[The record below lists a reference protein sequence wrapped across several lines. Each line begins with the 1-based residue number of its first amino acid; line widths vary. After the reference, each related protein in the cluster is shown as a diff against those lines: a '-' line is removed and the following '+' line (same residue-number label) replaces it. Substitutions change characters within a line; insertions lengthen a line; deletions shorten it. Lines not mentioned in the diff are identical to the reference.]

1 MSLKSAMCPG
11 CGAQIRFESMASL
24 VVVCE
29 SCRFASYR
37 RDLDL
42 EKIGKVGEIA
52 PIDSPIELRMRGVLG
67 GRRFSVKGLVQLDH
81 GRGPWN
87 EWSIEFDDGTRAWLA
102 EAQGQYL
109 VTREQRSG
117 ELPTYEQLKA
127 GERIDLG
134 AAGEWVIAERGTGR
148 VVALA
153 GELAADIRPGQT
165 VRYADLGGPDDGF
178 GTLDFGE
185 GSVVRT
191 VYLGRRHG
199 LAELGLEGGGK
210 QDRAVRI
217 QAMRVSCPK
226 CAGAIELF
234 DASQAKHVG
243 CPYCGALLARE
254 HQIWKVLEVGELM
267 KSARGPSIGMRGSL
281 DGQQY
286 LVLARLERSIRAE
299 GQRWPWDE
307 WLLRREDGEYRW
319 LVCSDGHWSFVEPV
333 SAFHVKP
340 RGSNLQYKGE
350 LFRHFSGGTAR
361 VDRVVGE
368 LYWEVRLGDEVECA
382 DHIAPPRMLSVE
394 RTSEETTL
402 SLARY
407 RQPEEVQR
415 MFGLEKMPRK
425 ATSRGMI
432 EPTPVRGQ
440 LSRFWKTALL
450 MSGLILLS
458 LVLAGAMRRSGEV
471 LRAELPLEAEGA
483 FVSDE
488 FGLSGWRSKVSIG
501 ISAPGMEKGH
511 FRAEGQLVEQVSGTV
526 HPFAI
531 QTQGTPLIEGA
542 EELGGSAVKLG
553 SLPAGRY
560 RMKLALH
567 SSLSAPQGR
576 VFIVVNRESNN
587 PGFAFAM
594 ILILLAIPVLL
605 SIFGAVFEGQR
616 WQMSDH
622 AS

>member
-199 LAELGLEGGGK
+199 LAELGLELLQRYENKGMAEVLTASEPFVQTGRVK
-210 QDRAVRI
+210 LENLKAEYERRI
-217 QAMRVSCPK
+217 QA
-226 CAGAIELF
+226 
-234 DASQAKHVG
+234 
-243 CPYCGALLARE
+243 
-254 HQIWKVLEVGELM
+254 
-267 KSARGPSIGMRGSL
+267 
-281 DGQQY
+281 
-286 LVLARLERSIRAE
+286 
-299 GQRWPWDE
+299 
-307 WLLRREDGEYRW
+307 
-319 LVCSDGHWSFVEPV
+319 
-333 SAFHVKP
+333 
-340 RGSNLQYKGE
+340 
-350 LFRHFSGGTAR
+350 AR
-361 VDRVVGE
+361 VKR
-368 LYWEVRLGDEVECA
+368 
-382 DHIAPPRMLSVE
+382 APAE
-394 RTSEETTL
+394 
-402 SLARY
+402 
-407 RQPEEVQR
+407 
-415 MFGLEKMPRK
+415 MP
-425 ATSRGMI
+425 A
-432 EPTPVRGQ
+432 
-440 LSRFWKTALL
+440 
-450 MSGLILLS
+450 
-458 LVLAGAMRRSGEV
+458 
-471 LRAELPLEAEGA
+471 
-483 FVSDE
+483 
-488 FGLSGWRSKVSIG
+488 
-501 ISAPGMEKGH
+501 
-511 FRAEGQLVEQVSGTV
+511 
-526 HPFAI
+526 
-531 QTQGTPLIEGA
+531 
-542 EELGGSAVKLG
+542 
-553 SLPAGRY
+553 
-560 RMKLALH
+560 
-567 SSLSAPQGR
+567 
-576 VFIVVNRESNN
+576 NR
-587 PGFAFAM
+587 
-594 ILILLAIPVLL
+594 
-605 SIFGAVFEGQR
+605 
-616 WQMSDH
+616 
-622 AS
+622 